1 MYRKVPRVRISLSPP
16 LFLHFPGNM
25 SYRVLALK
33 YRPQTFQDVIGQPHV
48 TQTLSNAILSNRVA
62 HAILFSGPRGTG
74 KTSIARILAKA
85 MNCKDGPIP
94 VPCNVCRSC
103 KSITAGNAA
112 DVFEIDGASNNSVD
126 QIRELRENVTYMPVS
141 SPHKIYIID
150 EVHMLS
156 TAAFN
161 ALLKTLEEPPDH
173 VLFIFAT
180 TEPHKIPITILSR
193 CQRHNLGRIG
203 LTEIAS
209 HLEWLASQEGFTIS
223 KESCSLIAS
232 EADGSMRDSL
242 SLLDRIISS
251 STDTHIPHDHLLNN
265 LGIIDK
271 KILFDMASA
280 VFKGDASVI
289 LHNISRVR
297 DLGFD
302 LKKVYSGLV
311 ELFRNLLVVKL
322 CADSSSLSDISAHDR
337 EQLTAMVVPGSPVY
351 LSQML
356 TLLLKEE
363 SLIRFSNHTRTAL
376 ETILLQLIQIRP
388 GTDMDTILSRLDL
401 LARNVDSS
409 QASGPGPRT
418 TLDKQMDTSTSPH
431 GTPCCNE
438 RSVSYSGGKAHE
450 DIMAP
455 PRGENRPDPD
465 MPPSQSTWSADE
477 QINPENYDPAMV
489 SYQENST
496 APAQTPRSSVEKTW
510 EGFLGMLSSTSP
522 SLGAILSKAE
532 CSGIQNHQICVTLCG
547 NNNFELKR
555 LQSKTKEIEDLC
567 KNYFGKV
574 HRLVVNQP
582 IETQSPPTFE
592 ASGGSTS
599 RGTSPAKLKQE
610 AMNHPLVT
618 EAINIFSGQIIDIQL
633 N

>member
-1 MYRKVPRVRISLSPP
+1 M
-16 LFLHFPGNM
+16 
-25 SYRVLALK
+25 
-33 YRPQTFQDVIGQPHV
+33 
-48 TQTLSNAILSNRVA
+48 TQTLSNAILSRRVA

-85 MNCKDGPIP
+85 MNCKEGPLP

-103 KSITAGNAA
+103 TAITAGNAA

-242 SLLDRIISS
+242 SLLDRVISS
-251 STDTHIPHDHLLNN
+251 STETHIPHDHLLNN

-280 VFKGDASVI
+280 VFKGDGSAI

-322 CADSSSLSDISAHDR
+322 CTDTNSLSDISAHDR

-363 SLIRFSNHTRTAL
+363 SLIRFSSHTRTAL

-388 GTDMDTILSRLDL
+388 GTEMDTILNRLDL
-401 LARNVDSS
+401 LARHIDPS
-409 QASGPGPRT
+409 QTATPAPGPS
-418 TLDKQMDTSTSPH
+418 LNQQTSASASH

-438 RSVSYSGGKAHE
+438 HSISYAAGASHE
-450 DIMAP
+450 ETMEKPQRENQAAP
-455 PRGENRPDPD
+455 TISAPLP
-465 MPPSQSTWSADE
+465 TWNTDE
-477 QINPENYDPAMV
+477 QINPGVSYDPGMV
-489 SYQENST
+489 SPQEKPSV
-496 APAQTPRSSVEKTW
+496 PAQAPPSSGEKTW

-532 CSGIQNHQICVTLCG
+532 CGGIQNHQICVTLCG
-547 NNNFELKR
+547 NNKFELNR
-555 LQSKTKEIEDLC
+555 LQSKTKEIENLC
-567 KNYFGKV
+567 KNYFGKA

-582 IETQSPPTFE
+582 IETQSTPAFE
-592 ASGGSTS
+592 ASEDS
-599 RGTSPAKLKQE
+599 GTSPAKLKQE

>member
-1 MYRKVPRVRISLSPP
+1 
-16 LFLHFPGNM
+16 M

-48 TQTLSNAILSNRVA
+48 TQTLSNAILSRRVA

-85 MNCKDGPIP
+85 MNCKEGPIP

-103 KSITAGNAA
+103 ISITSGNAA

-203 LTEIAS
+203 LTEIAN

-242 SLLDRIISS
+242 SLLDRVISS
-251 STDTHIPHDHLLNN
+251 STEAHIPHDHLLNN

-280 VFKGDASVI
+280 VFKGDGSAI

-322 CADSSSLSDISAHDR
+322 CTDNNSLSDISAHDR

-363 SLIRFSNHTRTAL
+363 SLIRFSSHTRTAL

-388 GTDMDTILSRLDL
+388 GTDMDNILTRLDL
-401 LARNVDSS
+401 LARNVEPLQASAQSPRLSLNKQTAS
-409 QASGPGPRT
+409 QASHE
-418 TLDKQMDTSTSPH
+418 K
-431 GTPCCNE
+431 PCCNE
-438 RSVSYSGGKAHE
+438 RPESYPSGATHE
-450 DIMAP
+450 NTMAKP
-455 PRGENRPDPD
+455 QRGNRPGPD
-465 MPPSQSTWSADE
+465 MPPPMPTWDAGE
-477 QINPENYDPAMV
+477 QINPTTYDPGIASSQKRPTV
-489 SYQENST
+489 
-496 APAQTPRSSVEKTW
+496 PAQALPSSGEKTW
-510 EGFLGMLSSTSP
+510 EGFLGMISSTSP

-532 CSGIQNHQICVTLCG
+532 CNGIKNHQICVTLCS
-547 NNNFELKR
+547 NNKFELNR
-555 LQSKTKEIEDLC
+555 LQSKTKEIEGLC
-567 KNYFGKV
+567 KNYFGET

-582 IETQSPPTFE
+582 IETQSTPAFE
-592 ASGGSTS
+592 ASEGT
-599 RGTSPAKLKQE
+599 GTSPAKLKQE

-618 EAINIFSGQIIDIQL
+618 EAVNLFSGQIIDIQL
-633 N
+633 K

>member
-1 MYRKVPRVRISLSPP
+1 M
-16 LFLHFPGNM
+16 
-25 SYRVLALK
+25 
-33 YRPQTFQDVIGQPHV
+33 
-48 TQTLSNAILSNRVA
+48 TQTLSNAILSRRVA

-85 MNCKDGPIP
+85 MNCKEGPIP

-103 KSITAGNAA
+103 TSITAGNAA

-242 SLLDRIISS
+242 SLLDRVISS
-251 STDTHIPHDHLLNN
+251 STDTHIPHDLLLNN

-280 VFKGDASVI
+280 VFKGDGSAI

-322 CADSSSLSDISAHDR
+322 CTDTNSLSDISAHDR

-363 SLIRFSNHTRTAL
+363 SLIRFSSHTRTAL

-388 GTDMDTILSRLDL
+388 GTDMDTILTRLDL
-401 LARNVDSS
+401 LARHIDPSPT
-409 QASGPGPRT
+409 SGPGLRT
-418 TLDKQMDTSTSPH
+418 SLNRQTPPSVSH

-438 RSVSYSGGKAHE
+438 RSVSYAGGEAHE
-450 DIMAP
+450 NTMAP
-455 PRGENRPDPD
+455 PPGENRPGPD
-465 MPPSQSTWSADE
+465 MSPPQPTWNADE
-477 QINPENYDPAMV
+477 QINPGAYDPGMASSQGKPV
-489 SYQENST
+489 IPEQ
-496 APAQTPRSSVEKTW
+496 APPSSGEKTW

-532 CSGIQNHQICVTLCG
+532 CGGIQNHQICVTLCG
-547 NNNFELKR
+547 NNKFELNR
-555 LQSKTKEIEDLC
+555 LQSKTKEIEGLC
-567 KNYFGKV
+567 KNYFGKA

-582 IETQSPPTFE
+582 PETPSAPALE
-592 ASGGSTS
+592 ASAGS
-599 RGTSPAKLKQE
+599 SPAKLKQE

-618 EAINIFSGQIIDIQL
+618 EALNIFSGQIIDIQL

>member
-1 MYRKVPRVRISLSPP
+1 
-16 LFLHFPGNM
+16 M

-48 TQTLSNAILSNRVA
+48 TQTLSNAILSRRVA

-85 MNCKDGPIP
+85 MNCKEGPIP

-103 KSITAGNAA
+103 TAITSGNAA

-203 LTEIAS
+203 LTEIAN

-242 SLLDRIISS
+242 SLLDRVISS

-271 KILFDMASA
+271 KILFDMASS
-280 VFKGDASVI
+280 VFKGDGSSI

-322 CADSSSLSDISAHDR
+322 CTDTNNLSDISAHDR

-363 SLIRFSNHTRTAL
+363 SLIRFSSHTRTAL

-388 GTDMDTILSRLDL
+388 GTDMDTILTRLDL
-401 LARNVDSS
+401 LARNIDPS
-409 QASGPGPRT
+409 QISGPDLRPS
-418 TLDKQMDTSTSPH
+418 LNKQTAPSDSH
-431 GTPCCNE
+431 GTACCNE
-438 RSVSYSGGKAHE
+438 RSISYADGGNHE
-450 DIMAP
+450 DTMAKP
-455 PRGENRPDPD
+455 QRENQPAPD
-465 MPPSQSTWSADE
+465 MSPPLSTWNTDE
-477 QINPENYDPAMV
+477 QINPTTYDPGMPSSQKKTTV
-489 SYQENST
+489 
-496 APAQTPRSSVEKTW
+496 PAQAPPSSGEKTW

-522 SLGAILSKAE
+522 SLGAILSKAD
-532 CSGIQNHQICVTLCG
+532 CSDIQNHQICVTLCG
-547 NNNFELKR
+547 HNKFELNR
-555 LQSKTKEIEDLC
+555 LQSKTKEIEGLC
-567 KNYFGKV
+567 RNYFGEA
-574 HRLVVNQP
+574 HRLVVNEP
-582 IETQSPPTFE
+582 IEPQSNPAFE
-592 ASGGSTS
+592 ASE
-599 RGTSPAKLKQE
+599 GTSPAKLKQE

-618 EAINIFSGQIIDIQL
+618 EAVNIFSGQIIDIQL
-633 N
+633 K